1 PSSPRFPS
9 TTLFRSKIAGRIARR
24 GDTPFRRTFDYGV
37 CCTCIARQRSSSTWP
52 AAGDRSGGGRVD
64 PARMVGRT
72 ECGVE
77 VGRGRVVRGRCMTDR
92 WTRAEEAF
100 RQREAG
106 RRYRRD
112 DAAWERD
119 DDESDELEESW
130 ADDRNGLSEPVGAEP
145 PVGYAE
151 RGDYE
156 DDYDTAVIPRYAD
169 DDPAYAEVARSRAER
184 GARVTEPGYDDE
196 VEAAAVPASRDK
208 PAPRSRPAGRA
219 RRTERG
225 APSGRTGK
233 AGAGTAR
240 SERTARSQQS

>member
-1 PSSPRFPS
+1 AA
-9 TTLFRSKIAGRIARR
+9 AGRCGR
-24 GDTPFRRTFDYGV
+24 G
-37 CCTCIARQRSSSTWP
+37 S
-52 AAGDRSGGGRVD
+52 AAG
-64 PARMVGRT
+64 AR
-72 ECGVE
+72 EH
-77 VGRGRVVRGRCMTDR
+77 
-92 WTRAEEAF
+92 
-100 RQREAG
+100 AG
-106 RRYRRD
+106 RAGL
-112 DAAWERD
+112 AAWC
-119 DDESDELEESW
+119 
-130 ADDRNGLSEPVGAEP
+130 AAARNGWSGPVGAEP
-145 PVGYAE
+145 PVGCAE